1 MSMMLGM
8 QLYVTRFDLTAK
20 KWILF
25 LISNIRAL
33 GNIRMKNQKYQVS
46 TKGTIGV

>member
-8 QLYVTRFDLTAK
+8 QLYVARFDLTAKIFAVAK

-33 GNIRMKNQKYQVS
+33 GNIREKNQKYQV
-46 TKGTIGV
+46 